1 MGGPQSSTT
10 GVLLERELGQ
20 RHMGGKSHEDTE
32 KEALCKPRRG
42 LLKETNP
49 VNASVSEPPEL

>member
-1 MGGPQSSTT
+1 
-10 GVLLERELGQ
+10 
-20 RHMGGKSHEDTE
+20 MGGKSHEDTE